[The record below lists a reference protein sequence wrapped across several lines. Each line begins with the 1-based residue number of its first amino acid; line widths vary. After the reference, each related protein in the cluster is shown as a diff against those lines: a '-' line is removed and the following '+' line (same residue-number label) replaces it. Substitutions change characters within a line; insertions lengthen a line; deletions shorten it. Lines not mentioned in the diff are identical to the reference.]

1 MTRIYVDL
9 HTCTNFRDNQKVSRM
24 MSKASKLGYRLIG
37 FTFPANSS
45 NEEIEKV
52 RSICAEAKIDMVSRV
67 DLKPRKP
74 KELIYD
80 LRRLRRRFEIICVYC
95 ESKDVARQAA
105 KDRRVDL
112 LNSSAIDLRR
122 RSFDRAEAEL
132 ASNSL
137 ASLEV
142 DMKSILTL
150 EGVARIRLLSALRR
164 ETATAQE
171 FRVPIVVSSGASEE
185 MLMRKPREL
194 AALTS
199 LFGLDEVTSVEA
211 VSANPL
217 KIVRRNREKL
227 DPKFVAPGIRVIR
240 EGKDC

>member
-1 MTRIYVDL
+1 MRRTYADL
-9 HTCTNFRDNQKVSRM
+9 HLCTNFKDYQKVSRIM
-24 MSKASKLGYRLIG
+24 GKASKLGYRLIG
-37 FTFPANSS
+37 ITFPPNSS
-45 NEEIEKV
+45 NEEIQKI
-52 RSICAEAKIDMVSRV
+52 RSICAEAKIDLVSRV
-67 DLKPRKP
+67 DLKPRRS

-80 LRRLRRRFEIICVYC
+80 LRRLRRKFEIIGVSC

-112 LNSSAIDLRR
+112 LNFSTFDFRR
-122 RSFDRAEAEL
+122 RFFDRAEAEL

-142 DMKSILTL
+142 DMKFLLTL

-164 ETATAQE
+164 ETAIAQE
-171 FRVPIVVSSGASEE
+171 FHVPIIISSGVSED
-185 MLMRKPREL
+185 MLMRRPREL
-194 AALTS
+194 AALAS
-199 LFGLDEVTSVEA
+199 LFGLDEVVAVEA

-217 KIVRRNREKL
+217 KIVKRNREKL
-227 DPKFVAPGIRVIR
+227 SPKFVAPGIRVIR